1 MRMTGTREGVD
12 EALSFLRDFYK
23 METVKQRQAIE
34 YILRELRDYARLHAP
49 FTDRT
54 GNLRNSIDF
63 ELDPEPALSGTL
75 FAGQMYGIFVER
87 LEGYWVLQGAIDFY
101 EPKLD
106 RLFAG
111 RLKIERPDLER
122 EAKRATLYY
131 RRLRDA

>member
-23 METVKQRQAIE
+23 METMKQRQAIE

-54 GNLRNSIDF
+54 GNLRNSIDY

-122 EAKRATLYY
+122 EAERATLYY
-131 RRLRDA
+131 RRLRGT

>member
-1 MRMTGTREGVD
+1 MTGTREGVD

-122 EAKRATLYY
+122 EAERATLYY
-131 RRLRDA
+131 RRLRGA